1 MNSQTQIDFRTVPIN
16 VPSLCIPRVY
26 PNINEARIRKIFDEL
41 ALGTIDHLD
50 IISKTTDK
58 GEKFNRVFI
67 HFRRWYTD
75 GNAGVARERLLNG
88 KDIKIIYDDPWF
100 WKISVY
106 KAPVSNS
113 GVSDCPPAYNCVY
126 NYGNNESNYDN
137 NKSYNINNDDK
148 KEDDDDNWRKPR
160 RK

>member
-1 MNSQTQIDFRTVPIN
+1 MNKIDKHIKT
-16 VPSLCIPRVY
+16 LCIPRTNV
-26 PNINEARIRKIFDEL
+26 NISEPFVRNLFNKLNIGIIGRIDLVRKQNERGGQYMRIFVHINKWYNTEN
-41 ALGTIDHLD
+41 A
-50 IISKTTDK
+50 
-58 GEKFNRVFI
+58 FI
-67 HFRRWYTD
+67 
-75 GNAGVARERLLNG
+75 AKERLLNG

-126 NYGNNESNYDN
+126 NYGNNEGNYGN
-137 NKSYNINNDDK
+137 NKSYNINNNDK

-160 RK
+160 NKL

>member
-1 MNSQTQIDFRTVPIN
+1 MDNIDEQRCKI
-16 VPSLCIPRVY
+16 LCIPRTDA
-26 PNINEARIRKIFDEL
+26 NISEPVVRNIFNNLNIGSIGRIDLVKKQNEKGGCYMRI
-41 ALGTIDHLD
+41 
-50 IISKTTDK
+50 
-58 GEKFNRVFI
+58 FI
-67 HFRRWYTD
+67 HINKWYNTE
-75 GNAGVARERLLNG
+75 NANIAKERLLNG

-113 GVSDCPPAYNCVY
+113 VPVSNSTHVSNSAPACPPLPYY
-126 NYGNNESNYDN
+126 KNNNYDKNYDKN
-137 NKSYNINNDDK
+137 NSN

>member
-1 MNSQTQIDFRTVPIN
+1 MDNNNDKT
-16 VPSLCIPRVY
+16 LCIPRTDV
-26 PNINEARIRKIFDEL
+26 NISEQIVRNIFNKLNIGSIGRIDMVKKQNEKGGQYMRIFVHINKWYNTEN
-41 ALGTIDHLD
+41 A
-50 IISKTTDK
+50 
-58 GEKFNRVFI
+58 FI
-67 HFRRWYTD
+67 
-75 GNAGVARERLLNG
+75 AKERLLNG

-126 NYGNNESNYDN
+126 NYGNNEGNYGN
-137 NKSYNINNDDK
+137 NKSYNINNNDK

-160 RK
+160 NKL

>member
-1 MNSQTQIDFRTVPIN
+1 MDNIDEQKCKT
-16 VPSLCIPRVY
+16 LCIPRTDI
-26 PNINEARIRKIFDEL
+26 NISESFVRNIFNNLNIGIIGRIDLVRKQNEKGGYYMRI
-41 ALGTIDHLD
+41 
-50 IISKTTDK
+50 
-58 GEKFNRVFI
+58 FI
-67 HFRRWYTD
+67 HINKWYNTD
-75 GNAGVARERLLNG
+75 NANIAKQRLLNG

-113 GVSDCPPAYNCVY
+113 APVSNYAPVSNSVTACPPLPYY
-126 NYGNNESNYDN
+126 KNNNYDKN
-137 NKSYNINNDDK
+137 NN